1 MFFEKDFSWNG
12 SIKSTDLTQ
21 FLDQN
26 FDMLIDYTKANTVF
40 KKHIVAKSK
49 ASFKVGYTEVDDR
62 LYDFMIAVENEEIIS
77 FNKELIKYL
86 KILNKL

>member
-1 MFFEKDFSWNG
+1 
-12 SIKSTDLTQ
+12 
-21 FLDQN
+21 
-26 FDMLIDYTKANTVF
+26 MLIDYTKANTVF
-40 KKHIVAKSK
+40 KKYIVAKSK
-49 ASFKVGYTEVDDR
+49 ASFKVGYAEVDDR